1 MTTAAIPVPIAVEVR
16 FPVRVV
22 TYPAPDLPNTWLG
35 HSLDLDIMAQ
45 GNSPEHAVASLM
57 EALSETIAFR
67 LTNGLPPIKWSPA
80 PDEVWKGAESS
91 AGEAL
96 DRTPPELKFEAP
108 GAPQTETQ
116 PTLVFRMDRV
126 PEPTAHA
133 G

>member
-1 MTTAAIPVPIAVEVR
+1 VTAVPIAVEVR
-16 FPVRVV
+16 FPIRVV
-22 TYPAPDLPNTWLG
+22 TYPAPDMPNTWLG

-45 GNSPEHAVASLM
+45 GNSPEQAVAALM
-57 EALSETIAFR
+57 EVLSETIAFR
-67 LTNGLPPIKWSPA
+67 LTQGLPPIKWMPA

-96 DRTPPELKFEAP
+96 DRNPPALKFEAP

-116 PTLVFRMDRV
+116 STLVFRMDRV
-126 PEPTAHA
+126 PEPIAHA

>member
-1 MTTAAIPVPIAVEVR
+1 VTTAEIPVPIAVEVC

-45 GNSPEHAVASLM
+45 GDSPDHAVASLM

-80 PDEVWKGAESS
+80 PDEI
-91 AGEAL
+91 
-96 DRTPPELKFEAP
+96 
-108 GAPQTETQ
+108 
-116 PTLVFRMDRV
+116 
-126 PEPTAHA
+126 
-133 G
+133 

>member
-1 MTTAAIPVPIAVEVR
+1 MTAVPIAVEVR

-22 TYPAPDLPNTWLG
+22 TYPAPDVPNTWLG

-45 GNSPEHAVASLM
+45 GNSPEQAVAALM
-57 EALSETIAFR
+57 EVLSETIAFR
-67 LTNGLPPIKWSPA
+67 LTQGLSPIKWSPA

-96 DRTPPELKFEAP
+96 DRKPPELKFEAS

-116 PTLVFRMDRV
+116 STRVFRMDRV
-126 PEPTAHA
+126 PEPIAQA